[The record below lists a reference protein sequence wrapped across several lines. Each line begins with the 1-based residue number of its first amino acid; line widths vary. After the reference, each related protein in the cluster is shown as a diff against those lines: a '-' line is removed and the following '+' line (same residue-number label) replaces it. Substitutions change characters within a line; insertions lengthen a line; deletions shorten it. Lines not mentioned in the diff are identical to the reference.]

1 MKNKIIKEVN
11 RVNKLMG
18 NENILSEQIVPKI
31 LKKFFSVL
39 DDDVARQV
47 LKATDNSQDDLIR
60 RLRAG
65 ESLSDDAMELLL
77 KVIDFDLLAK
87 NLVDKNLLGSRLSA
101 NIKKIITTLKENPG
115 RYDELVKRMD
125 DKIENFGIDNEIPIE
140 LIDSLKKD
148 VTGRIDDAMESIK
161 KKVDDAIKVV
171 DDMSIDDIIGQ
182 ISKKGINNIDDFRV
196 SLKEFLTKNRSRL
209 TPMFTSRDIDRYV
222 EEITGQ
228 LDVLLSKGKN
238 SKRIK
243 NIESL
248 WSRLPLSDK
257 EKLATEAIENIT
269 KKLPLN
275 LKNAIGNPRKLI
287 DRIIKGSNGKF
298 EWSTFWSN
306 LKGVYFK
313 AVLFQITRE
322 LWKVT
327 QTRGKQKS
335 GYKVGYDGWVE
346 SLLDGR
352 SYEEFLA
359 NLIIPP
365 VEWMA
370 SIMSW
375 TDKDSTYDEIREMLP
390 PSYRDNFYRDESGD
404 MFIEKAGVKYPVYIK
419 DNEIAI
425 EINSKPYKLEDI
437 EF

>member
-18 NENILSEQIVPKI
+18 NENILSESPNPGTVVKY
-31 LKKFFSVL
+31 LKKLFNLL
-39 DDDVARQV
+39 DDDVARKV
-47 LKATDNSQDDLIR
+47 IKATDNSQDDLIR

-65 ESLSDDAMELLL
+65 ETLSDDVMELLL

-101 NIKKIITTLKENPG
+101 NIEKIITTLKENPG

-125 DKIENFGIDNEIPIE
+125 DAIEKLGTDSEIPIE

-148 VTGRIDDAMESIK
+148 VKGRIDDAIENVSK
-161 KKVDDAIKVV
+161 AADD
-171 DDMSIDDIIGQ
+171 IDISDIIGQ
-182 ISKKGINNIDDFRV
+182 ISKEASNINNIDDFGV
-196 SLKEFLTKNRSRL
+196 SLKEFLTKNRDRL
-209 TPMFTSRDIDRYV
+209 TPMFTSKDINRYV

-228 LDVLLSKGKN
+228 LDVLISKGKN
-238 SKRIK
+238 SKNIK

-248 WSRLPLSDK
+248 WSKLPLSKK
-257 EKLATEAIENIT
+257 EKLATDAIENIT

-275 LKNAIGNPRKLI
+275 FKNAIGNPRKLI
-287 DRIIKGSNGKF
+287 DRIVKGSNGKF

-306 LKGVYFK
+306 LKGIYYK
-313 AVLFQITRE
+313 AVFFQLLRE

-327 QTRGKQKS
+327 QTRSKQKS

-346 SLLDGR
+346 TLLNGR
-352 SYEEFLA
+352 SYEEFIA
-359 NLIIPP
+359 GLIIPP
-365 VEWMA
+365 VEWIA

-375 TDKDSTYDEIREMLP
+375 ADKDTTYDEIREMLP
-390 PSYRDNFYRDESGD
+390 PNYRDNFYRDESGS
-404 MFIEKAGVKYPVYIK
+404 MFIEKAGIKYPVDIK
-419 DNEIAI
+419 DNQIGMVI
-425 EINSKPYKLEDI
+425 DGVWYKFEDI
-437 EF
+437 TF